1 MEEQYAALASKITSL
16 AASHPKPRYLVA
28 VAGAPGSGKTTLAT
42 AVAAQINRS
51 GQFSH
56 RDTNQSDDKSQA
68 NGIAKKALVLSM
80 DGFHLPRS
88 ELDALPDEE
97 RTEAYI
103 RRGAPWTFNVQAFVE
118 FMKMLRAWAD
128 SDSSSSSPDA
138 TAGVL
143 YAPTFSHSTKDP
155 IPNSLVIDNTASIVI
170 IEGNYLL
177 LDEPQW
183 RDIAP
188 LVDYRVFVDVDLAEA
203 RERLARRHVE
213 AGIEKTLEEGFL
225 RVDRND
231 AINGA
236 LVKERVVD
244 GVDMIVRSM
253 SDGPV

>member
-16 AASHPKPRYLVA
+16 ATSHQKPRYLVA

-51 GQFSH
+51 GLLSH
-56 RDTNQSDDKSQA
+56 KSTNQSDDNSQT
-68 NGIAKKALVLSM
+68 NEIAKRALVLSM

-88 ELDALPDEE
+88 ELDTLPNKE
-97 RTEAYI
+97 RTEAYV
-103 RRGAPWTFNVQAFVE
+103 RRGAPWTFDIPAFLE
-118 FMKMLRAWAD
+118 FMRTLRLWAD
-128 SDSSSSSPDA
+128 SGSPSSSSEE

-155 IPNSLVIDNTASIVI
+155 IPNSIVIDHTTSIVI

-177 LDEPQW
+177 LDKPQW

-203 RERLARRHVE
+203 RERLAQRHVE
-213 AGIEKTLEEGFL
+213 AGIEQTLEEGFL

-236 LVKERVVD
+236 LVKGHVVD
-244 GVDMIVRSM
+244 GVDIVLRSKR
-253 SDGPV
+253 DRAI

>member
-28 VAGAPGSGKTTLAT
+28 VAGAPGSGKTTLAN

-51 GQFSH
+51 GHLSH
-56 RDTNQSDDKSQA
+56 KSTNQSDDNSQT
-68 NGIAKKALVLSM
+68 NGIAKRALVLSM

-88 ELDALPDEE
+88 ELDALPDKE
-97 RTEAYI
+97 RTEAYV
-103 RRGAPWTFNVQAFVE
+103 RRGAPWTFDVQAFLE
-118 FMKMLRAWAD
+118 FMKTLRSWAD
-128 SDSSSSSPDA
+128 SGSPSSSSEE

-143 YAPTFSHSTKDP
+143 CAPTFSHSRKDP
-155 IPNSLVIDNTASIVI
+155 VPNSLVINHTTSIVI

-203 RERLARRHVE
+203 RERLAKRHVE
-213 AGIEKTLEEGFL
+213 AGIEQSLEEGFL

-236 LVKERVVD
+236 LVKGRVVD
-244 GVDMIVRSM
+244 GVDMVVRSM
-253 SDGPV
+253 RDGTV

>member
-16 AASHPKPRYLVA
+16 AISQPKPRYLVA

-51 GQFSH
+51 GQLSH
-56 RDTNQSDDKSQA
+56 KSANQSDDTSQT
-68 NGIAKKALVLSM
+68 NGIAKRALVLSM

-88 ELDALPDEE
+88 ELDALPEKE
-97 RTEAYI
+97 RTEAYV
-103 RRGAPWTFNVQAFVE
+103 RRGAPWTFDVQAFLQ
-118 FMKMLRAWAD
+118 FMRTLRSWAD
-128 SDSSSSSPDA
+128 SDSPSSSSEEM
-138 TAGVL
+138 AGVL

-155 IPNSLVIDNTASIVI
+155 IPNSLVIDHTTSIVI

-177 LDEPQW
+177 LNEPQW

-203 RERLARRHVE
+203 RERLAKRHVE
-213 AGIEKTLEEGFL
+213 AGIAQTLEEGLL

-236 LVKERVVD
+236 LVKGRVVD
-244 GVDMIVRSM
+244 GVDMVVRSLR
-253 SDGPV
+253 DGTV